1 MSETKQKHM
10 ETFGQS
16 LTVRYDTIV
25 PVCMTLTV
33 LYKLGQILFC

>member
-16 LTVRYDTIV
+16 LTVRYDTC
-25 PVCMTLTV
+25 PC
-33 LYKLGQILFC
+33 LYDPGCSI